1 MKTEDKIIAGKKINL
16 TDIADDLNAGNWD
29 ALYYASE
36 AQIHKLIDANRID
49 EDFASR
55 HQEYSEELRW
65 RMKHAIQQLG

>member
-1 MKTEDKIIAGKKINL
+1 MKTEDKIIAGKKITL
-16 TDIADDLNAGNWD
+16 TDIADDLNAGHWD

-55 HQEYSEELRW
+55 HQDYSEELRW
-65 RMKHAIQQLG
+65 QLKYAIQQLG